1 MEGRRSMRKNQDY
14 LETSKWGDILNSY
27 IWITIGALIFAYGLE
42 ALLIPNRLIDG
53 GVVGISLLLEEI
65 TPIGFSIFF
74 VGINIPFLIIG
85 YKQLGLS
92 FAIQSLYGIVLA
104 SIFTELLHD
113 VEPLTNDPLLGAV
126 FGGGIL
132 GIGVGIVLRNDGAL
146 DGTEILA
153 TLISSKT
160 PFSVGNIVMFI
171 NLFIFLSASLVFGMN
186 SAFYSIISYL
196 VAARMMD
203 TVIAGLNE
211 SKSVVII
218 SEKADEIGNALVHR
232 LGRSVTYFEGT
243 GGYSGDKRKAV
254 YSVITRIEEVKLKK
268 IIRHIDPNA
277 FVALSDVS
285 EVNGRQF
292 LNKGK
297 H

>member
-1 MEGRRSMRKNQDY
+1 MKKNQDY
-14 LETSKWGDILNSY
+14 LETNKWGDIFSSFL
-27 IWITIGALIFAYGLE
+27 WITIGAFIFAYGLE
-42 ALLIPNRLIDG
+42 ALLIPNRIIDG
-53 GVVGISLLLEEI
+53 GVVGISLILEEI
-65 TPIGFSIFF
+65 TPIGFSILLI
-74 VGINIPFLIIG
+74 GINIPFLILG

-132 GIGVGIVLRNDGAL
+132 GIGVGLVLRNDGAL

-160 PFSVGNIVMFI
+160 PFSVGNIVMI
-171 NLFIFLSASLVFGMN
+171 MNLIIFLTASLVFGLN

-196 VAARMMD
+196 IAARMMD

-218 SEKADEIGNALVHR
+218 SDKADEIGQALVQR

-254 YSVITRIEEVKLKK
+254 YSVITRLEEVKLKK
-268 IIRHIDPNA
+268 IIRHFDPDA
-277 FVALSDVS
+277 FVALADVS
-285 EVNGRQF
+285 EVNGGQF
-292 LNKGK
+292 IKKGK

>member
-1 MEGRRSMRKNQDY
+1 MRKNQDY
-14 LETSKWGDILNSY
+14 FESSKWGDILNSY

-53 GVVGISLLLEEI
+53 GIVGISLLLEEI
-65 TPIGFSIFF
+65 TPIGFSIFL

-218 SEKADEIGNALVHR
+218 SEKAEDR
-232 LGRSVTYFEGT
+232 KSV
-243 GGYSGDKRKAV
+243 V
-254 YSVITRIEEVKLKK
+254 
-268 IIRHIDPNA
+268 
-277 FVALSDVS
+277 
-285 EVNGRQF
+285 
-292 LNKGK
+292 
-297 H
+297 